1 MPTAPSFEHKGR
13 PAITLRRDLDDAMER
28 KKILVIDDEADMRTF
43 LATVMTANGFQPVLA
58 GDAAEGLRRARTE
71 CPACI
76 ILNAMIGG
84 EGGVTLYSTLKT
96 DAAVRDV
103 PVLLLSALPGRTFF
117 RLHPFPRGDGNRTV
131 PRPEAFLE
139 TSCEAG
145 EIVDTVCTLVESPA
159 DAAGP
164 SA

>member
-1 MPTAPSFEHKGR
+1 
-13 PAITLRRDLDDAMER
+13 MER

-43 LATVMTANGFQPVLA
+43 LSTVMTANGFQPVPA
-58 GDAAEGLRRARTE
+58 RDAAEGLRRARAE
-71 CPACI
+71 CPDCI

-84 EGGVTLYSTLKT
+84 EGGVTLYSALKT
-96 DAAVRDV
+96 DAAVRNV

-117 RLHPFPRGDGNRTV
+117 RLHPFPRGDGERAV

-139 TSCEAG
+139 TPCEAG

-159 DAAGP
+159 DVAGP